1 MAVDLMK
8 RAEVAQESIV
18 SLLKES
24 QAKTG
29 VDPGEVEAQVVL
41 AIDYSSSMDWLYT
54 KNVVQDLA
62 ERGIAL
68 SIAGLDDDGNIQIV
82 MFHHEAFE
90 PFTVDGTNYQGVI
103 KLWMDGGDPNA
114 TAAPAPVVST
124 PQVPAAAAPPKK
136 KWFGRRTAAPAGAGT
151 ATGTRPQPRRMGG
164 TDYLPA
170 INRIVRMVKEDLNP
184 DLPTL
189 VLFFTDGATGN
200 QEAIKRRLVELSGEA
215 IYWQVVGLG
224 YMPAFIK
231 ELDTMGGR
239 KADNVGLV
247 EIPADATSMS
257 DPEFFEKVT
266 HDYIVKWTPEARAK
280 GIIK

>member
-1 MAVDLMK
+1 MGVDLTK

-41 AIDYSSSMDWLYT
+41 AIDFSGSMDWLYT
-54 KNVVQDLA
+54 RGVVQDLA
-62 ERGIAL
+62 ERGVAL

-90 PFTVDGTNYQGVI
+90 PFTVDQSNYLGVI
-103 KLWMDGGDPNA
+103 KLWISGHDPNA
-114 TAAPAPVVST
+114 TVAAPTPAAPV
-124 PQVPAAAAPPKK
+124 KK
-136 KWFGRRTAAPAGAGT
+136 KRLFGRSTTPVQAAV
-151 ATGTRPQPRRMGG
+151 QPRRMGG

-170 INRIVRMVKEDLNP
+170 INRVVRMVKEDLDP
-184 DLPTL
+184 SLPTL
-189 VLFFTDGATGN
+189 VLFFTDGTTDN
-200 QEAIKRRLVELSGEA
+200 QEAIKNRLVELSGEP
-215 IYWQVVGLG
+215 IFWQFVGLG

-231 ELDTMGGR
+231 QLDIMGGR
-239 KADNVGLV
+239 KTDNVGV
-247 EIPADATSMS
+247 FEVPADTSSMP
-257 DPEFFEKVT
+257 DPEFFDKVT
-266 HDYIVKWTPEARAK
+266 HDYIVKWVPEARAK